1 MISSLF
7 FILSYQGFPNH
18 GTSCCAFGTI
28 GKLSMNKCAIS
39 FWTYGAKVIE
49 YWFYHWKFNEIKTKH
64 LGQLGC
70 MLLILFQKA
79 SMRSSKY

>member
-49 YWFYHWKFNEIKTKH
+49 Y
-64 LGQLGC
+64 
-70 MLLILFQKA
+70 
-79 SMRSSKY
+79 